1 MGRSNEDFENGRPE
15 VTPDNSPRQN
25 KPGSLHKGKSGYYE
39 EHHSSNRYIR
49 GCKNCMSEEKTGKHP
64 LA

>member
-1 MGRSNEDFENGRPE
+1 MGRNNADFDSGRPE
-15 VTPDNSPRQN
+15 VTAANSPVQN
-25 KPGSLHKGKSGYYE
+25 KPGSFHKGKSGYYE
-39 EHHSSNRYIR
+39 DHHSSNRYIG